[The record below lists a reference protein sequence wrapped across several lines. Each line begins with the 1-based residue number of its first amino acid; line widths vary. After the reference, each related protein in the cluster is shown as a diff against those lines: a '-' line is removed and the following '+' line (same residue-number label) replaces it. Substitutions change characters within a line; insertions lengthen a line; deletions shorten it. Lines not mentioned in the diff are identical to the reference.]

1 MDMINGIL
9 TGLGTALSPINLLM
23 VTVGCFVGTFIGMLP
38 GLGPISAIA
47 LMIPI
52 TYGFDP
58 ATGMILMAGVYYG
71 AIFGGSTSSILI
83 NAPGVAGTV
92 ATAFDGYP
100 MARSGQAGKALAI
113 AAYSSFSG
121 GTIAAVFLLVAAPSL
136 AVVSLAFQ
144 STDYFA
150 LMVLGLT
157 AVAAFAG
164 KGNIIKALVMTVLG
178 LMIST
183 VGTDQTQGVQRF
195 TMGMID
201 LTDGISFLL
210 LAMATFALSEALMQV
225 LRPKSDADR
234 KREMEAQKNLGSMKL
249 TREDKREMAPVIGRS
264 SVLGFIIG
272 VLPGAGATIA
282 SFLAY
287 GMEQRIAGPI
297 KGKLFGKGSV
307 RGLAAPETANNA
319 ACSGS
324 FVPLLTLGIPGSGTT
339 AIMLGALISYGVQPG
354 PRLFVDNPGVF
365 WSVIISMYIGNVVL
379 LILNL
384 PLIPYIARILA
395 IPGTVLIPM
404 ILFFSLIGVYFVSF
418 NAFDI
423 QLMVIFAIAA
433 VGLRLLDF
441 PMAPMLLGFILGGM
455 MEENLRRALIINNDS
470 WSFIWERPL
479 TLSILVIAAAILFV
493 PMLMPYISG
502 LLKRRREAA
511 GEGG

>member
-1 MDMINGIL
+1 MLEGIFS
-9 TGLGTALSPINLLM
+9 GVGTALSPINLMM

-58 ATGMILMAGVYYG
+58 ATGLILMAGVYYG

-121 GTIAAVFLLVAAPSL
+121 GTIAAIFLLVAAPSL
-136 AVVSLAFQ
+136 ATVSLAFQ

-164 KGNIIKALVMTVLG
+164 KGNIVKALVMTVLG

-195 TMGMID
+195 TLGMID

-225 LRPKSDADR
+225 LKPKSDADR
-234 KREMEAQKNLGSMKL
+234 RREMEAQQNLGSMKL
-249 TREDKREMAPVIGRS
+249 TSEDKREMAPVIGRS

-287 GMEQRIAGPI
+287 GMEQRVAGPI
-297 KGKLFGKGSV
+297 KGKLFGQGSV
-307 RGLAAPETANNA
+307 RGLSAPETANNA

-339 AIMLGALISYGVQPG
+339 AIMLGALISYGIQPG

-395 IPGTVLIPM
+395 IPSTVLIPM

-423 QLMVIFAIAA
+423 QLMVIFAVAA

-470 WSFIWERPL
+470 WSFLWERPL
-479 TLSILVIAAAILFV
+479 TFSILVIAAAILFV
-493 PMLMPYISG
+493 PMLVPYISR
-502 LLKRRREAA
+502 LLKRRKEAA